1 MKYLFEQC
9 KSSNT
14 KFDYHKIVFPENIQ
28 IIVMPK
34 YAAGHQRW
42 KKNQKQKADIPSTR
56 TQHFSQNCHLSIS
69 PQ

>member
-1 MKYLFEQC
+1 
-9 KSSNT
+9 
-14 KFDYHKIVFPENIQ
+14 
-28 IIVMPK
+28 MPK
-34 YAAGHQRW
+34 YVAGHQRW